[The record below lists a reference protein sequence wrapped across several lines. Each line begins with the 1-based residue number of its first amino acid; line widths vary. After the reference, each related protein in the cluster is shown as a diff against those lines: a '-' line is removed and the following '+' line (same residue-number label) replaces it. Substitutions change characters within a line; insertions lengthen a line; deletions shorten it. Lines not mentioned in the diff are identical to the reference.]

1 MWTHIIVGWVLLLI
15 IPKAAVLPLYRVL
28 WHAMKASDALD
39 AADAAWLRGQ
49 EGDGRW
55 PPPWRQPEPPPT
67 PRAGPER
74 RRPGGPR
81 RGARRTRVG

>member
-1 MWTHIIVGWVLLLI
+1 MWTHILVGWVLLLI
-15 IPKAAVLPLYRVL
+15 LPKLAVLPVYRWL

-55 PPPWRQPEPPPT
+55 PPPWRQPDPQPA
-67 PRAGPER
+67 PRSGPER
-74 RRPGGPR
+74 RHPGGGRSR
-81 RGARRTRVG
+81 RRSTRVG